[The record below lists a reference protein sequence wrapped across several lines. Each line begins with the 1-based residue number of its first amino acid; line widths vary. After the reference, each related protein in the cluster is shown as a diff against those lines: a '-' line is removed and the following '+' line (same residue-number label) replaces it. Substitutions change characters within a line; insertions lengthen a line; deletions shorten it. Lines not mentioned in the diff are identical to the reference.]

1 MKTFARVLA
10 LMLAALLAFGC
21 LAACHGKD
29 AVVATYAAN
38 GKTYSLT
45 SGQYAYLL
53 LVADQEA
60 RSKVSEELTDAEKNA
75 ADNGTEIDVFSKTL
89 DDKDYVTWVKDR
101 AVELIREYFYVAS
114 EFDRLELELSESDA
128 GSMESYFSYMWSMY
142 GRQYLCEP
150 NGCSYDSFKA
160 VQTVLL
166 YERNT
171 LFQYL
176 YGPDGPDPV
185 SDEEKT
191 AALEENYVL
200 ADVITLD
207 PSTLKEEE
215 ETTETGET
223 GETEETEETEQTEE
237 EAAAEKAALLEKAK
251 AQLQGY
257 ADRIN
262 GGTAF
267 SVIYYEYTGTTPPE
281 ETEDPDASSAGTGSE
296 EPAEQTEELKAQ
308 DPLAAVYQADSGD
321 DVDAS
326 ASTNLYY
333 KIVDCEIGKATVV
346 ETNDDKVAL
355 LLRQDITADPYYA
368 QQYKDNVLDI
378 LKGETFNDTVSE
390 GGEKLDVTVND
401 YERDHID
408 VKKIDYTQ
416 YNAYINALYSQYG
429 G

>member
-1 MKTFARVLA
+1 MKTFARALA

-29 AVVATYAAN
+29 AVVATFDAN

-45 SGQYAYLL
+45 SGQYAYIL

-60 RSKVSEELTDAEKNA
+60 RTKVNEELTDAEKNA

-101 AVELIREYFYVAS
+101 AEELIREYFYVAS
-114 EFDRLELELSESDA
+114 EFDRLKLELSESDA
-128 GSMESYFSYMWSMY
+128 GSMESYFAYMWQMY

-160 VQTVLL
+160 VQTVFI
-166 YERNT
+166 YERNA
-171 LFQYL
+171 LFEYL

-191 AALEENYVL
+191 AALEENYAL

-207 PSTLKEEE
+207 PSSLMEEA
-215 ETTETGET
+215 ETTETE
-223 GETEETEETEQTEE
+223 ESEETEEVEQTEE
-237 EAAAEKAALLEKAK
+237 EKAAEEAALKEQAT

-257 ADRIN
+257 ANRIN
-262 GGTAF
+262 GGTDF

-281 ETEDPDASSAGTGSE
+281 ETEDPDTSSAATTSE
-296 EPAEQTEELKAQ
+296 DPAEQTEELKAQ
-308 DPLAAVYQADSGD
+308 DSLASVYSPDSGD
-321 DVDAS
+321 DVDTS

-333 KIVDCEIGKATVV
+333 KVVDCEIGKATVV
-346 ETNDDKVAL
+346 DTNDGKVAL
-355 LLRQDITADPYYA
+355 ILRKDITADPYYA
-368 QQYKDNVLDI
+368 QQYEDNVLDI
-378 LKGETFNDTVSE
+378 LKGDTFDDTVSE
-390 GGEKLDVTVND
+390 GGKKLDVSVND
-401 YERDHID
+401 YERNHLD
-408 VKKIDYTQ
+408 VKKIDYTK
-416 YNAYINALYSQYG
+416 YNTYINSLYSQYYG
-429 G
+429 S